1 MKVKHELLN
10 TTVIILLEEKL
21 PKNIRRD
28 WSKRVNENDN
38 KTDDMNRFLAFLNFL
53 LEQKRIIEYESAYI
67 SMRRIGISARGEWVY
82 QHENGYIRTY
92 LPPREP

>member
-67 SMRRIGISARGEWVY
+67 SMRRIGISA
-82 QHENGYIRTY
+82 
-92 LPPREP
+92 